1 MAASNNDIEMVD
13 VSTKSKVQTP
23 IEVEK
28 SELCNPDAIVVIQ
41 SETQDDPD
49 GPNNDDKNI
58 EVIIED
64 GKTKEKKW
72 YR

>member
-1 MAASNNDIEMVD
+1 MAASNNDIEMAD
-13 VSTKSKVQTP
+13 MSTQCRLLTL
-23 IEVEK
+23 IEVEE
-28 SELCNPDAIVVIQ
+28 SEPLNPDAIVVIQ
-41 SETQDDPD
+41 PETQDDPD
-49 GPNNDDKNI
+49 GPNNDDKDV